1 MPASMET
8 LSTQKTFLIISATGV
23 DTLVIRPLEWYQLSH
38 TRPYSSTLT
47 PFVQNPV
54 VNFGQLLFGSKK
66 VTFPHETLL
75 SLHLWHSLPFRLLD
89 PTFQTRAILRQKSQ
103 NCIFLAPALLYRTLL
118 STLLKC
124 FCLYPSWILE
134 SMHLQNATLV
144 APLGGGGAAHRHCL
158 WIWSRRIHIRCHK
171 ELWTTE

>member
-103 NCIFLAPALLYRTLL
+103 DCIFMAPALLYRTLL
-118 STLLKC
+118 STLPKMLLFVSKLNFGEHALAEC
-124 FCLYPSWILE
+124 NPGGS
-134 SMHLQNATLV
+134 
-144 APLGGGGAAHRHCL
+144 LGRWG
-158 WIWSRRIHIRCHK
+158 SSS
-171 ELWTTE
+171 

>member
-23 DTLVIRPLEWYQLSH
+23 DTLVIRRRWSDINFH
-38 TRPYSSTLT
+38 TRDLTHQLWHPLYRILLST
-47 PFVQNPV
+47 
-54 VNFGQLLFGSKK
+54 LFGSKK

-103 NCIFLAPALLYRTLL
+103 DCIFLAPALLYRTLL
-118 STLLKC
+118 STFPKC
-124 FCLYPSWILE
+124 FCLYPSWILQE
-134 SMHLQNATLV
+134 
-144 APLGGGGAAHRHCL
+144 LGSISARVLSNQSVRACDLGSFLLLGVSG
-158 WIWSRRIHIRCHK
+158 
-171 ELWTTE
+171 TMV